1 MLGIFKFDS
10 DMKHRLLIVLIV
22 YAIPLVLVLGG
33 FVGFVDSIYFSGT
46 FCAALMAI
54 LPAGW

>member
-1 MLGIFKFDS
+1 MFKFDS